1 MRNPPSESIFTTD
14 MHITM
19 CFKLY
24 ILPLKDD
31 CKLSSE
37 HEEANS
43 IF

>member
-1 MRNPPSESIFTTD
+1 MRNPPSEIFTTD
-14 MHITM
+14 MHIAM
-19 CFKLY
+19 CLKLY
-24 ILPLKDD
+24 LLSLKDG